1 MTAPADRSKEDW
13 ARLALVR
20 VRSAHAAIVA
30 SSADIGTPRPI
41 ETVIHLLEA
50 ADHVLTDWLK
60 VAFPRR

>member
-30 SSADIGTPRPI
+30 ASADLGTPRPI
-41 ETVIHLLEA
+41 ETTTHLLEA
-50 ADHVLTDWLK
+50 AEHVLHEWLK